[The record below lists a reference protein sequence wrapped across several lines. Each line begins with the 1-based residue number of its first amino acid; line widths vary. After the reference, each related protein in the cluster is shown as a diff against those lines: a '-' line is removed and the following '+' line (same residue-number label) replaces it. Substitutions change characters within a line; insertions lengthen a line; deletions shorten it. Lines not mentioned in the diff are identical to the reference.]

1 MRKWFGLHIGDW
13 SQTYARTRVFVD
25 KQGRQPCPAQLVKA
39 GRIKPFGPFVTR
51 PDSTPY
57 VPLFRTAS
65 LPFNAP
71 AESVI

>member
-51 PDSTPY
+51 PDSMPY
-57 VPLFRTAS
+57 PYLEPLHF
-65 LPFNAP
+65 LLMHPQNL
-71 AESVI
+71 